1 MFVYPSPPRII
12 PWSAI
17 VIALLFTVDLSS
29 TLWDNYRAR
38 VSTLDRIE
46 HVQAAQAQVEQA
58 TKQRERAAKDS
69 DFTAKSAV
77 KDEFTIE
84 LEAQGVKLTMINEA
98 TWTAIFK
105 LCALWLFTLST
116 LLAYRYF
123 TAQLK
128 IKSGP

>member
-1 MFVYPSPPRII
+1 MFVHTPPPRII

-38 VSTLDRIE
+38 VSTLNRIE
-46 HVQAAQAQVEQA
+46 HVEAARAHVEQA
-58 TKQRERAAKDS
+58 TKQSQRESDS
-69 DFTAKSAV
+69 VDLSEKSAV

-98 TWTAIFK
+98 TWTAIVK
-105 LCALWLFTLST
+105 LCVLWLFTLST

-123 TAQLK
+123 TVKLK